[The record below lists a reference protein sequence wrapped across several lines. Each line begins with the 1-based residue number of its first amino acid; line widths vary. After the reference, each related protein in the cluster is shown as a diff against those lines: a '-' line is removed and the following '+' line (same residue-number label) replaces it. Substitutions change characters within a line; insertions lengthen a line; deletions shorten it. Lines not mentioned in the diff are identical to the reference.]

1 MRIQGFHQWECT
13 YSHRCRRKEAQRN
26 GYDLRI
32 AVKVDGCDKFAQIA
46 EPEYSSPTYNLGK
59 MFRACTGWDYKQGEY
74 YRCSEVIGNIE
85 KGIEELR
92 VCWAKYVKYG
102 EVADIPYA
110 VEVLESLRNCIYEQ
124 AEEIPLDCLYVAW

>member
-1 MRIQGFHQWECT
+1 M
-13 YSHRCRRKEAQRN
+13 
-26 GYDLRI
+26 
-32 AVKVDGCDKFAQIA
+32 
-46 EPEYSSPTYNLGK
+46 
-59 MFRACTGWDYKQGEY
+59 
-74 YRCSEVIGNIE
+74 IGNIE

-124 AEEIPLDCLYVAW
+124 AEEIPMDCLYVAW